1 MKIEAADVDAYYA
14 SVPEDRKPAMNKLRG
29 IFKKQLPKG
38 FEECLWYG
46 MPSFVIPLKTYP
58 KGYHV
63 KPGIPLGMVS
73 IASQKNFIAVYHT
86 GLYFNEA
93 LTKWFNAEY
102 PKHSKTKLDMG
113 KGCIRFKKHDAIPF
127 ELLIELA
134 KKISPQDY
142 IAAYEK
148 ALKR

>member
-29 IFKKQLPKG
+29 IFKKHLPKG
-38 FEECLWYG
+38 FEEGLGYG
-46 MPSFVIPLKTYP
+46 MPTFSVPLKMYP

-63 KPGIPLGMVS
+63 KPGTPLGMIS
-73 IASQKNFIAVYHT
+73 IASQKNFIALHHL
-86 GLYFNEA
+86 GIYFNGE
-93 LTKWFNAEY
+93 LTKWFTEEY

-113 KGCIRFKKHDAIPF
+113 KGCIRFKKPDAIPF
-127 ELLIELA
+127 DLIAELA
-134 KKISPQDY
+134 KKISPQDF